1 MQVCTGVM
9 LHGYGM
15 VKQLCGELQVS
26 KQDTL
31 LLAFA
36 FIVLL
41 DSVSR
46 MYTFYIAGDT
56 PTLFCNIANVPDHFV
71 QQGTSRSVSI
81 NIGMLVM
88 LFSACCR
95 TS

>member
-46 MYTFYIAGDT
+46 VCTLQVTHLHYSVVLRMYQI
-56 PTLFCNIANVPDHFV
+56 TLSNRGQAEA
-71 QQGTSRSVSI
+71 SASI
-81 NIGMLVM
+81 L
-88 LFSACCR
+88 AC
-95 TS
+95 